1 MKNLI
6 KSSTAFYLNSPLF
19 RLNHTAL
26 YLLLVFP
33 LISNNISAQNKLLT
47 TDDIVLK
54 GRTTLAPQ
62 RIINLKWIKGT
73 DMYSFTD
80 TTGVDRLMRGSVKN
94 ADAVLLS
101 LSELN
106 SAMKSAGKDTLPG
119 FPAIEWRSHHAFQ
132 FTSKDTMYQFN
143 LLTKSLNIVFTHPK
157 EKTAEH
163 ITVNDRN
170 SSIAYTVANNLY
182 VLHNGVHTAITDDPD
197 PNIVNGQPV
206 HREEFGIHEGIYWSP
221 RGNFIAFYRMDQ
233 RMVTDYPITEWN
245 NKPASVRNIKYPFAG
260 DSSHHVTL
268 GVYELSS
275 GKTIFLKT
283 GEPKEQYL
291 TNVAWSPDE
300 KKIYIAIVNRQQ
312 NHLWFNRYDAATGHF
327 EKTLFEEHNDRY
339 VQPLNRMV
347 FNPANE
353 NQFIWQSRRDGWNH
367 LYLYDTTGKLIRQLT
382 QGNWEVTQFEG
393 FSKDGMHAFFTAA
406 TTAITRDLY
415 RTEISSGKTKR
426 LTENRGAHLISG
438 NDSKSLFIDQFTS
451 LTVPRIITIIDAGGS
466 QKKKLLESSNP
477 LNDYKK
483 VDSQIFTI
491 KSNSGF
497 DLFARITKPAN
508 LISGKKYPVVVY
520 VYNGPGIQLIN
531 NQWPVGNEL
540 WYYYMAQK
548 DIIVFTLDGRGTPN
562 RGAEFEQATFRQ
574 LGIAECE
581 DQLDG
586 VAYLK
591 SLPYV
596 DSTRFGVY
604 GWSYGGF
611 MTSTLMTR
619 YPEVFKTGVAGGP
632 VTDWKLYEV
641 MYTERY
647 MDTPQENPTGYE
659 KTNVLNGVKNLKGR
673 LMLIHGTSDD
683 VVVQQHSMLFVKKAI
698 DLGKQVDYFLYPG
711 HEHNVM
717 GKDRIHLFNKISDYF
732 FSNL

>member
-1 MKNLI
+1 MMHTK
-6 KSSTAFYLNSPLF
+6 KSFTLFYFGKYVF
-19 RLNHTAL
+19 RLNFSVL
-26 YLLLVFP
+26 FLLSCFFL
-33 LISNNISAQNKLLT
+33 SNATVSAQEKLLT

-54 GRTTLAPQ
+54 GRSTLAPQ
-62 RIINLKWIKGT
+62 RISNLKWIKGT

-80 TTGVDRLMRGSVKN
+80 TTGGEKLLRGSVKN
-94 ADAVLLS
+94 ADAVLLT
-101 LSELN
+101 LKELN
-106 SAMKSAGKDTLPG
+106 AAMKSAGHDTLPR
-119 FPAIEWRSHHAFQ
+119 FPAFEWRNHHLFQ
-132 FTSKDTMYQFN
+132 FISKDTMYHFN
-143 LLTKSLNIVFTHPK
+143 LLTKSATIVFTHPK
-157 EKTAEH
+157 GKKANH
-163 ITVNDRN
+163 ITANEKN
-170 SSIAYTVANNLY
+170 NSIAYTVDNNLY
-182 VLHNGVHTAITDDPD
+182 VLHNGVHTAITSDTD
-197 PNIVNGQPV
+197 PNLVNGQAV

-268 GVYELSS
+268 GVYDLNS
-275 GKTIFLKT
+275 GKSIFLKT

-300 KKIYIAIVNRQQ
+300 KKIYIAIVNREQ
-312 NHLWFNRYDAATGHF
+312 NHLWLNRYDAATGMF

-347 FNPANE
+347 FNPANDK
-353 NQFIWQSRRDGWNH
+353 QFIWQSRRDGWNH
-367 LYLYDTTGKLIRQLT
+367 LYLFDTNGKLIRQLT

-393 FSKDGMHAFFTAA
+393 FNKAGTHAYYVAA
-406 TTAITRDLY
+406 ATAITRDLY
-415 RTEISSGKTKR
+415 RTEISSGKVKR
-426 LTENRGAHLISG
+426 LTDGKGTHLISG

-451 LTVPRIITIIDAGGS
+451 LTVPRTISIIDAGGS
-466 QKKKLLESSNP
+466 KKKKLLETTNP
-477 LNDYKK
+477 LKDYKK
-483 VDSQIFTI
+483 IDSQIFTI
-491 KSNSGF
+491 KSHSGY
-497 DLFARITKPAN
+497 DLYARITQPAN
-508 LISGKKYPVVVY
+508 LMAGKKYPVVVY

-531 NQWPVGNEL
+531 DQWPVGNEL
-540 WYYYMAQK
+540 WYYYMAQN
-548 DIIVFTLDGRGTPN
+548 DIIVFTVDGRGTPN

-591 SLPYV
+591 SLSYV
-596 DSTRFGVY
+596 DSTRIGIY

-611 MTSTLMTR
+611 MASLLMTR
-619 YPEVFKTGVAGGP
+619 HPDVFKAGVAGGP
-632 VTDWKLYEV
+632 VIDWKLYEV

-647 MDTPQENPTGYE
+647 MDTPQENAAGYE
-659 KTNVLNGVKNLKGR
+659 KTNVLNYVKDLKGK

-683 VVVQQHSMLFVKKAI
+683 VVVQQHSMMFLKKAI
-698 DLGKQVDYFLYPG
+698 DLGKQVDYFLYPN
-711 HEHNVM
+711 HEHNVT
-717 GKDRIHLFNKISDYF
+717 GKDRIHLFNKISGYF

>member
-1 MKNLI
+1 MLI
-6 KSSTAFYLNSPLF
+6 LF
-19 RLNHTAL
+19 LWMTGS
-26 YLLLVFP
+26 V
-33 LISNNISAQNKLLT
+33 SAQDKLLT

-54 GRTTLAPQ
+54 GRTTLSPQ
-62 RIINLKWIKGT
+62 RISSLKWIKGT

-80 TTGVDRLMRGSVKN
+80 TTGGEKLMRGSVKN

-101 LSELN
+101 LTELN
-106 SAMKSAGKDTLPG
+106 AVMKSAGHDTLPR
-119 FPAIEWRSHHAFQ
+119 FPAFEWRNHQTFQ
-132 FTSKDTMYQFN
+132 FTSKDTLYHFN
-143 LLTKSLNIVFTHPK
+143 LLSKSVSIVFTNPK

-163 ITVNDRN
+163 ITVNERN
-170 SSIAYTVANNLY
+170 NSIAYTIANNLS
-182 VLHNGVHTAITDDPD
+182 VLHNGLHTAITNDSD
-197 PNIVNGQPV
+197 PNIINGQSV

-221 RGNFIAFYRMDQ
+221 RGNLIAFYRMDQ
-233 RMVTDYPITEWN
+233 RMVTDYPITEWS

-260 DSSHHVTL
+260 DSSHHVTV
-268 GVYELSS
+268 GVYDLNS

-300 KKIYIAIVNRQQ
+300 KKIYIAIVNREQ
-312 NHLWFNRYDAATGHF
+312 NHLWFNRYDAATGNF

-367 LYLYDTTGKLIRQLT
+367 LYLYDTNGKLIRQLT
-382 QGNWEVTQFEG
+382 QGNWEVTQLEG
-393 FSKDGMHAFFTAA
+393 FNKEGTHAYFVAA

-415 RTEISSGKTKR
+415 RTEISSAKIKQ
-426 LTENRGAHLISG
+426 LTDGRGTHLISG

-451 LTVPRIITIIDAGGS
+451 LAVPRIISIIDAGGT
-466 QKKKLLESSNP
+466 QKKRLLESSNP
-477 LNDYKK
+477 LKDYKK
-483 VDSQIFTI
+483 IDSQIFTI
-491 KSNSGF
+491 KSNSGY
-497 DLFARITKPAN
+497 DLYARITRPAN
-508 LISGKKYPVVVY
+508 LIAGKKYPVVVY

-540 WYYYMAQK
+540 WYYYMAQN
-548 DIIVFTLDGRGTPN
+548 DFIVFTVDGRGTPN

-574 LGIAECE
+574 LGMAECE

-591 SLPYV
+591 SLPYI
-596 DSTRFGVY
+596 DSTRMGVY

-611 MTSTLMTR
+611 MTSTLMTL
-619 YPEVFKTGVAGGP
+619 YPDVFKAGVAGGP
-632 VTDWKLYEV
+632 VIDWKMYEV

-647 MDTPQENPTGYE
+647 MDTPKENPAGYE
-659 KTNVLNGVKNLKGR
+659 KTNVLNGVKDLKGR

-683 VVVQQHSMLFVKKAI
+683 VVVQQHSMMFLKKAI

-717 GKDRIHLFNKISDYF
+717 GKDRIHLFNKISNFF